1 MVLPAPES
9 LQRLV
14 AVLAA
19 LAAVVSPQN
28 GNERLATI
36 VLPQNES
43 LTLEPLGPDGH
54 VIIVI
59 VDGLRPDLISVENSP
74 TLQRLVDE
82 GAATLEAQTVRPS
95 ITLPSITSMLTGL
108 RPRDHGIL
116 WNDYRPDLGIVSA
129 TTVFDIVHEA
139 GLKTAFF
146 SGKVKMRHAAPP
158 DALDAV
164 AVRFLPDVS
173 IVTLARNALAEL
185 RPSLMVVH
193 LPNMDRTGHEFGW
206 ASDEQIRTLRATDIA
221 LASLI
226 DAIESDPLLGPTRV
240 ILTADHGG
248 SGDNH
253 QRGVRRDLT
262 VPWILWGDGVESVEL
277 DPVSVT
283 VTAATAL
290 KALGLEPL
298 GTMARGLPR

>member
-28 GNERLATI
+28 GSERLATI

-95 ITLPSITSMLTGL
+95 ITLPAIISMLTGL

-116 WNDYRPDLGIVSA
+116 WNDYRLDRGIVSA
-129 TTVFDIVHEA
+129 TTVFDIVHDA

-146 SGKVKMRHAAPP
+146 SG
-158 DALDAV
+158 
-164 AVRFLPDVS
+164 
-173 IVTLARNALAEL
+173 
-185 RPSLMVVH
+185 
-193 LPNMDRTGHEFGW
+193 
-206 ASDEQIRTLRATDIA
+206 
-221 LASLI
+221 
-226 DAIESDPLLGPTRV
+226 
-240 ILTADHGG
+240 
-248 SGDNH
+248 
-253 QRGVRRDLT
+253 RRQ
-262 VPWILWGDGVESVEL
+262 WIM
-277 DPVSVT
+277 P
-283 VTAATAL
+283 
-290 KALGLEPL
+290 
-298 GTMARGLPR
+298 